1 MTLKLNKGFVIG
13 MFAGLLAV
21 AFLAIWVYQ
30 LKPQT
35 AMGGAPQ
42 GMRATTASSTNV
54 VLAGNDTLTILAT
67 STSCVSRIFSQ
78 PATQVRVLLADSE
91 LRPSAGVGFLL
102 TASSSVNGVTNP
114 PTVFD
119 SGTFGCGMVRA
130 FNNSASTTYFTVTEF
145 TDFR

>member
-35 AMGGAPQ
+35 ARGGAPQ

-54 VLAGNDTLTILAT
+54 VLAGNDTLTIFAS
-67 STSCVSRIFSQ
+67 STCVSRIISQ
-78 PATQVRVLLADSE
+78 PATQVRVMFADE
-91 LRPSAGVGFLL
+91 AVRPSAGVGFLL